1 MFKIAKFCNLFQC
14 LLLLKRDFMTS
25 FSRKIYINHG
35 LFLYCRSVDG
45 YVRNYDLRKG
55 QLKED
60 CMGEPMTCVSFTED
74 EQCVLASC
82 LDSTI
87 KLIDKETGCVLNTY
101 KSHTNKDFKIENSV
115 AIKDTS
121 IISGSEDGTLFIWDL
136 ITAEVTFERK
146 KAHNSVLYGLSRHP
160 SKNIFVTAS
169 TDSVKLWKDNGE
181 KDDEE

>member
-1 MFKIAKFCNLFQC
+1 
-14 LLLLKRDFMTS
+14 
-25 FSRKIYINHG
+25 
-35 LFLYCRSVDG
+35 
-45 YVRNYDLRKG
+45 
-55 QLKED
+55 
-60 CMGEPMTCVSFTED
+60 MGEPITCVSFTED

-181 KDDEE
+181 KDDEEWFCKKKKKKESHRKLLKFNVSFLTKEITILGEW